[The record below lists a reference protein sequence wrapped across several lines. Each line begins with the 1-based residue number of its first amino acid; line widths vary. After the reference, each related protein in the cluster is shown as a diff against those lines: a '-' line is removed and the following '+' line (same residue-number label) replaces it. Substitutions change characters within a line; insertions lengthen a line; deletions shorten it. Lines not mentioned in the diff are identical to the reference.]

1 MPLPHQLRQSFS
13 LRCVGEYLHASKVLA
28 PLASTLTSSKTINA
42 FQTLHPLNLSYPYQD
57 SLLDFQLNSNLE
69 FSLDFFKL
77 TFIQSPHLLVSGP
90 SVWFSSTYKTFLTLR
105 IELINSHNF
114 SIEFP

>member
-90 SVWFSSTYKTFLTLR
+90 SSMVFKHLQDLF
-105 IELINSHNF
+105 NAKD
-114 SIEFP
+114 